1 VIDEIRADLR
11 HLVRE
16 LGLLDR
22 NCFGSGFTLTQAH
35 LLNYVKKNGSVA
47 FSELQAQLNMDKASL
62 SRALATLQNDGLLLA
77 FTPPYDKRQKQFSI
91 TQMGLLRLK
100 IADDAANTRIGELT
114 GLMSD
119 AEKIIATEGLRTLKL
134 AALRYNLLN
143 DNGRIQYEQ
152 MPPGHLI
159 EVIQLVSRV
168 FSSEQNIPFS
178 LIPLSEDT
186 PQKWW
191 IARAGETILGAV
203 ACWQDNESW
212 HWGRFVVDP
221 KFRGMK
227 IGDTLARI
235 SLKAMLRETDTLQIE
250 ARDVT
255 VRIIQKLGGIITGD
269 KTDFYGMPV
278 TPMKITR
285 KGMLSISSI

>member
-1 VIDEIRADLR
+1 MIESIRTDLR
-11 HLVRE
+11 HLIRE

-35 LLNYVKKNGSVA
+35 LLNYIRKNEEVA
-47 FSELQAQLNMDKASL
+47 FSELQTQLNMDKASL
-62 SRALATLQNDGLLLA
+62 SRALSTLQNDGLLLA
-77 FTPPYDKRQKQFSI
+77 LTPRCDKRQKKFSL
-91 TQMGLLRLK
+91 TETGVRRLNF
-100 IADDAANTRIGELT
+100 ADDAANIRIGELT
-114 GLMSD
+114 DLMSE
-119 AEKIIATEGLRTLKL
+119 AEEEVATEGLRTLRL
-134 AALRYNLLN
+134 TALRYNLLN
-143 DNGRIQYEQ
+143 DNERIQYEQ
-152 MPPGHLI
+152 MLPHHLT
-159 EVIQLVSRV
+159 EVMQLVNRV

-178 LIPLSEDT
+178 LIPLSADT

-191 IARAGETILGAV
+191 IARAGETVLGAV
-203 ACWQDNESW
+203 ACWHAHESW

-227 IGDTLARI
+227 IGNTLARI
-235 SLKAMLRETDTLQIE
+235 SLEAILKEADTLEIE

-255 VRIIQKLGGIITGD
+255 VQIIQKLGGIITGE

-285 KGMLSISSI
+285 KAMLSI

>member
-1 VIDEIRADLR
+1 MIDEIRADLR

-16 LGLLDR
+16 LGLLDH

-35 LLNYVKKNGSVA
+35 LLNYLKKNGPVA

-62 SRALATLQNDGLLLA
+62 SRALSTLQNDKLLLA
-77 FTPPYDKRQKQFSI
+77 STHPHDKRQKKFSI
-91 TQMGLLRLK
+91 TETGLLRLHG
-100 IADDAANTRIGELT
+100 ADDAANFRIGDVT
-114 GLMSD
+114 SLMSD
-119 AEKIIATEGLRTLKL
+119 AEKITAAEGLRTLRL
-134 AALRYNLLN
+134 AVLRYNLLN
-143 DNGRIQYEQ
+143 DNGRVVYEQ
-152 MPPGHLI
+152 MNPNYSI
-159 EVIQLVSRV
+159 AVIQLISRV
-168 FSSEQNIPFS
+168 FSSEQNIPS
-178 LIPLSEDT
+178 LLIPLSDDI

-191 IARAGETILGAV
+191 IARAGETVLGAV
-203 ACWQDNESW
+203 ACWQNNESW

-235 SLKAMLRETDTLQIE
+235 SLEAMLIETDTLHIE

-269 KTDFYGMPV
+269 TMDFYGMPV
-278 TPMKITR
+278 TPMEITR
-285 KGMLSISSI
+285 KGKLPISSN